1 MADASNEFN
10 SINNTL
16 DDIIEKLLLETKTS
30 SSSLKFYFELCKIYA
45 SDSIKEQVINKVE
58 ALKTSKLEK
67 DQILKILVDMFKN
80 AGCQLPPEVYA
91 YTFYDVVAKDSIL
104 EYYKLPFKIGSFFQS
119 HAGFEKEQLSEDS
132 TLCRIKSQT
141 KDITFYFDESDPTY
155 IGLELNHGNKDVI
168 KLVPSIFNVFDAD
181 MKLLGLHNEEFSG
194 WREINF
200 ETRLCPT
207 CHGENSDHFKTCEW
221 CGGAGEVPDHNGDL
235 FHSGTKPCPQCN
247 GTGTWPCDECNGAGI
262 TKIEI
267 PKDYYSGDLA
277 SWSQIPEEGI
287 TIEKSQIVPFCKD
300 LIFIPAYK
308 PRCGL
313 VLYGKA
319 GTFNKIEVPLSGNVT
334 SRAFID
340 KLSQAI
346 IEYNHNGDYYTFFN
360 NSVETLEF
368 RNPVKRLKA
377 QAFRAYDGRD
387 LDYYDKKIKIGDG
400 IIVED
405 NAFNGVDMRYGYGK
419 IYISKG
425 VTEIG
430 TRAFEKN
437 QEDLNPVE
445 ADVIFL
451 DRDFYAMTRMKN
463 FPWTCSAVP
472 GVPKTKVTYKEP
484 IYWSPRPDLNWRT
497 YLMFAV
503 DDVLKEGSIPG
514 LQKIREISIGDNVTE
529 LSDNVLSG
537 ATAQKITLSDSIQ
550 KISNNAFKDAM
561 VKEYSTNSHL
571 NLPEELKHI
580 GNSAFENAFSKA
592 YIDEIFFNYK
602 LENIG
607 NYAFANNRRVSD
619 YEYTAFNIQDPE
631 YFRQFLL
638 RQYSIDYNSIEF
650 TIDYIETHKL
660 GYRAFYNSRANKIE
674 VPMGICFISSNAFEN
689 CSNLVNVT
697 FTGKIGYISPT
708 AFASIGNIQNPIQI
722 KFYQNTA
729 SEIKH
734 IAGFPFGLENGAI
747 YARSDSATS
756 DNYNMFRVS

>member
-67 DQILKILVDMFKN
+67 DQVLKILVDMFKN

-104 EYYKLPFKIGSFFQS
+104 EYYKLPFKLGSFFQR
-119 HAGFEKEQLSEDS
+119 HTDFEKEQLSENS

-141 KDITFYFDESDPTY
+141 KDIAFYFDESDPTY

-181 MKLLGLHNEEFSG
+181 MELLGLHNEEFSG

-221 CGGAGEVPDHNGDL
+221 CGGSGESLDWSGDH
-235 FHSGTKPCPQCN
+235 FHPVTKPCPQCN
-247 GTGTWPCDECNGAGI
+247 GAGALPCDECNGTGI

-267 PKDYYSGDLA
+267 SKDHYSGDLA

-300 LIFIPAYK
+300 LVFIPAYK

-319 GTFNKIEVPLSGNVT
+319 GAFNKIEIPLSGNVT
-334 SRAFID
+334 GEAFVD

-346 IEYNHNGDYYTFFN
+346 IAYTHNGDYYTFFN

-377 QAFRAYDGRD
+377 QAFRSYDGWQ
-387 LDYYDKKIKIGDG
+387 LDYHDKNIKIGDG
-400 IIVED
+400 IIIED
-405 NAFNGVDMRYGYGK
+405 NAFNGVEIRYDRK

-430 TRAFEKN
+430 ARAFEKSEEN
-437 QEDLNPVE
+437 LNPVDAE
-445 ADVIFL
+445 VVFL

-463 FPWTCSAVP
+463 FPWTCNAVP

-484 IYWSPRPDLNWRT
+484 IYWSPRPDLNWKT
-497 YLMFAV
+497 YLMYAV
-503 DDVLKEGSIPG
+503 DNVLKEGSIPG

-537 ATAQKITLSDSIQ
+537 ASAQKITFSDSIQ
-550 KISNNAFKDAM
+550 KIGNNAFKDATI
-561 VKEYSTNSHL
+561 KEYRSNGQL
-571 NLPEELKHI
+571 FLPEELKHI
-580 GNSAFENAFSKA
+580 GNSAFENTFSMA
-592 YIDEIFFNYK
+592 YIHEIFFDYK

-607 NYAFANNRRVSD
+607 NYAFANNERVSD
-619 YEYTAFNIQDPE
+619 YKYTGDNIQNPE
-631 YFRQFLL
+631 YFKQFLL
-638 RQYSIDYNSIEF
+638 YRYSIDYNSIEF
-650 TIDYIETHKL
+650 TPDYYDTHRL
-660 GYRAFYNSRANKIE
+660 GYRAFYNSRAQSIE
-674 VPMGICFISSNAFEN
+674 VPMGICLISSNAFEN
-689 CSNLVNVT
+689 CSNLTNIT

-708 AFASIGNIQNPIQI
+708 AFASIGNENPIQV
-722 KFYQNTA
+722 KFYQNTI
-729 SEIKH
+729 SEIKNM
-734 IAGFPFGLENGAI
+734 AGFPFGLENGDI
-747 YARSDSATS
+747 YARRDDAPS
-756 DNYNMFRVS
+756 DNYNTYRIRKD